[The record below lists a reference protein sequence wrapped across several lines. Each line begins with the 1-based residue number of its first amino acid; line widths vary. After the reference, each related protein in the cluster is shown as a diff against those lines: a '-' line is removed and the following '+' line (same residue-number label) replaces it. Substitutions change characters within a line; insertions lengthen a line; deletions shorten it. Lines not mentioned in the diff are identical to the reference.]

1 MDNKNNK
8 VLVVGVRFVS
18 GVKVYYFSA
27 NGVEYHKGEYVV
39 VESQNGHELAKVVY
53 EKKEINKKDLGDE
66 LLLNI
71 VRVATGEDKKSV
83 LDFHEIR
90 KDYIKE
96 AGKLANELKLQVKF
110 LDVTRSLDETSRL
123 LFLFAADGRV
133 DFRELIL
140 KMSKQFQCPIRLYQ
154 VGPRDAARI
163 VGGIGIC
170 GQKICCSRF
179 LNKFESITM
188 EIARDQDLVNMGSGK
203 ISGVC
208 GKLLCCLDY
217 EVDVYRE
224 LKKTMPELRTDVIVE
239 KKKGIVIE
247 RNVLTQTVLVE
258 LEENRMKKSYPVSE
272 VTIDKSNQDNKK

>member
-1 MDNKNNK
+1 
-8 VLVVGVRFVS
+8 
-18 GVKVYYFSA
+18 
-27 NGVEYHKGEYVV
+27 
-39 VESQNGHELAKVVY
+39 VY

-272 VTIDKSNQDNKK
+272 VTIDKSNQENKK

>member
-1 MDNKNNK
+1 MT
-8 VLVVGVRFVS
+8 VVGVRFVS
-18 GVKVYYFSA
+18 GVKVYYFA
-27 NGVEYHKGEYVV
+27 PGEVDYHKGDYVI

-53 EKKEINKKDLGDE
+53 GRRELNKSELGEE
-66 LLLNI
+66 LLLNYI
-71 VRVATGEDKKSV
+71 RVATSEDKKSV
-83 LDFHEIR
+83 LEFHEVR
-90 KDYIKE
+90 KEYIKKATE
-96 AGKLANELKLQVKF
+96 LANQLKLPVKF
-110 LDVTRSLDETSRL
+110 LDVTRSLDESKRL
-123 LFLFAADGRV
+123 LFLFAADGRI

-140 KMSKQFQCPIRLYQ
+140 MMSKQFQSPIRLYQ

-188 EIARDQDLVNMGSGK
+188 EIARDQDLANMGSGK

-224 LKKTMPELRTDVIVE
+224 LRKNMPELRANVIVE
-239 KKKGIVIE
+239 NKKGVVIE

-258 LEENRMKKSYPVSE
+258 LEENRLKKNYPVSE
-272 VTIDKSNQDNKK
+272 VTIDGTK